1 MKLRDTPAIQDLLVT
16 GMPVIAG
23 MVDVWIRYQYHWAA
37 NETVTFAKLLGAIV
51 LLPFLV
57 MAAHAAVGSTR
68 RLGRAFGTALLV
80 FARVLA
86 LWLFAMAA
94 FPSSEPVMVRWQH
107 LPELGRGALLLGL
120 GVIVVMVQ
128 GEGVWRRLRLAVAV
142 AAMLFVCSG
151 PLLAWARAEDRFW
164 PDRQAVSSTLETSEA
179 VPAATVL
186 LLLDET
192 SANAARP
199 LTQVLK
205 EAGWDVDF
213 HSVAA
218 VADGTAKAVPQMFTG
233 EDFRSA
239 KPCAFTAICS
249 NDHVLDFKRVHAS
262 RSDIDVVG
270 FFHPYCAM
278 QGLRFCHG
286 AGVSMPL
293 LDGNRWACAVD
304 RARHGTMSPEC
315 EQARDAA
322 WMRQK
327 RELLDAVWAAPL
339 WTHGGILFAHLPLPH
354 PPATA
359 PSRRLSDDYRDNL
372 REAAELLDKVARRLA
387 ARGAPATL
395 IVFSDHPLRPAMW
408 CADVRYAA
416 ADCITSAAPFHDD
429 RVPLIVATWRREAP
443 RVDRVRDNA
452 GVFDLLQGAAARPAA
467 PQGR

>member
-1 MKLRDTPAIQDLLVT
+1 MKLRDTPAIRELLVT

-23 MVDVWIRYQYHWAA
+23 LVDVWIRYRYHWAA
-37 NETVTFAKLLGAIV
+37 NETVTFAKLLGALV

-57 MAAHAAVGSTR
+57 MAAHATAGSAR
-68 RLGRAFGTALLV
+68 RLGRIFGAALLV
-80 FARVLA
+80 VARLSS
-86 LWLFAMAA
+86 LLLFAMAV
-94 FPSSEPVMVRWQH
+94 FPSSEPIMVRWHH
-107 LPELGRGALLLGL
+107 LPDLGRGALVLGL
-120 GVIVVMVQ
+120 GVLVAIVL
-128 GEGVWRRLRLAVAV
+128 GEGVWRRLRLALAV

-164 PDRQAVSSTLETSEA
+164 PDRQAVSSTLETYEA
-179 VPAATVL
+179 LPAATVL

-192 SANAARP
+192 SANAAQP
-199 LTQVLK
+199 LTKALT

-249 NDHVLDFKRVHAS
+249 DDHVLDFKRVHAS

-278 QGLRFCHG
+278 QGLRFCYG
-286 AGVSMPL
+286 AGVAMPL
-293 LDGNRWACAVD
+293 LDGNRWSCAFD
-304 RARHGTMSPEC
+304 RARHGTRSPQC

-339 WTHGGILFAHLPLPH
+339 WERGGILFAHLPLPH

-359 PSRRLSDDYRDNL
+359 PSRRLPDDYRENL

-408 CADVRYAA
+408 CADSRYAA
-416 ADCITSAAPFHDD
+416 ADCFASSALFHDD

-443 RVDRVRDNA
+443 RVDGVRDNA
-452 GVFDLLQGAAARPAA
+452 GVFDLLQDAATRPAA
-467 PQGR
+467 LRGR